1 MYCISDNRLFHH
13 TGIVIIVMAM
23 STISACSI
31 PISSQAICDGTS
43 AIRTEH
49 AAALAADGGDKSV
62 VTGARLIAM
71 IDGACR

>member
-1 MYCISDNRLFHH
+1 MKLHIWVMIPLLCA
-13 TGIVIIVMAM
+13 TGCVSVA
-23 STISACSI
+23 
-31 PISSQAICDGTS
+31 SSNAICDGTA